1 MTAVTELNPGASAF
15 VNTSSGF
22 VATLSDNHWPPA
34 APEGPYGG
42 TPAAVPGTV
51 QAENPL
57 PPWIPTPLP
66 PHGAIEVLSLTVTL
80 VIGL

>member
-1 MTAVTELNPGASAF
+1 VTAVTELNPGASAF

-51 QAENPL
+51 QAENPCRRGSRR
-57 PPWIPTPLP
+57 PCRPT
-66 PHGAIEVLSLTVTL
+66 VRSRCCR
-80 VIGL
+80 